1 MEKKKIVLKNF
12 TEDELKEFMK
22 TIDEKP
28 FRGSQIFSWIYK
40 GAKTFDDMNNIPK
53 SLRNKLE
60 EVSCIGN
67 IDIELKLESKVDNTK
82 IFVFIR

>member
-40 GAKTFDDMNNIPK
+40 GAK
-53 SLRNKLE
+53 KLLM
-60 EVSCIGN
+60 I
-67 IDIELKLESKVDNTK
+67 
-82 IFVFIR
+82 